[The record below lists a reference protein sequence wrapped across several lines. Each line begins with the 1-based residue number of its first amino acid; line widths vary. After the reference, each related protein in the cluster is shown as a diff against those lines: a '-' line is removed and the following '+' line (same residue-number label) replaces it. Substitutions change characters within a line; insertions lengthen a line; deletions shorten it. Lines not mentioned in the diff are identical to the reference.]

1 MVSVVLPAL
10 LTPLLLSAGQWMQ
23 QRRESQA
30 MNGTYWVGVAGE
42 NPALAESLLL
52 EALSIPFSG
61 DSMNIGIG
69 ASYPAD
75 SEEGVLRPE
84 EATVEV
90 LASPSGGQP
99 TIRILYRADDE
110 GSGLVASNIQDRF
123 LVLRDTLRTRM
134 LSEDGCRFSPDQA
147 YVTTM
152 DTSPPWRRA
161 GARVGSFA
169 VLFLMLFL
177 LSGGA
182 VVAIDMVA
190 GERERGTL
198 ETLLASSASRAEI
211 VQAKFLAILTVSAAI
226 SLTQLL
232 SLVICI
238 SVRFLPS
245 ADLQALRFG
254 PWALAQA
261 VLLISSLAAL
271 VSATLLLISGRAA
284 SVKEAQL
291 HYFPVFLLA
300 ILPALAPVFPEL
312 TSEFPF
318 VFIPV
323 SGVAL
328 CMRDVLAGRAEFLN
342 VLMASVSTFALA
354 GAALWAAHRALVAEK
369 MVAGSES
376 RTSRPSPAS
385 FPSKVLKFMAVMWAL
400 TTIFSL
406 QAANADIRVQL
417 AVNTLVILLGGTLFV
432 WKRYG
437 LSGRIHLSLVLP
449 RPVAAAL
456 AVPGALSGAVAGI
469 GLFKLVDGILPVSQ
483 SQLQAFGQ
491 ALLPAGMPR
500 WQLLLFLAILPGM
513 CEELAFRGM
522 LLGGLARRMPR
533 TLAVLASALVF
544 GFFHFSWFRI
554 VPTAFLGVLLAS
566 SVLLSGSILPAMIW
580 HILNNALVILLPAGV
595 DLSDQ
600 PLWLYMLS
608 AGVCAG
614 CLYGMR
620 AGGRRAGTAYPR

>member
-1 MVSVVLPAL
+1 VKLFSQESRTIFRFEILSLLRDRRTVMVSVVLPAL

-30 MNGTYWVGVAGE
+30 MNGIYWVGVEGE

-52 EALSIPFSG
+52 EALSIPVSG

-75 SEEGVLRPE
+75 PEEGVLRPE

-110 GSGLVASNIQDRF
+110 GSSLVASSIQDRF

-232 SLVICI
+232 SLVVCI

-254 PWALAQA
+254 PWVLAQA
-261 VLLISSLAAL
+261 VLLIASLAAL
-271 VSATLLLISGRAA
+271 VSATLLLVSGRAA

-300 ILPALAPVFPEL
+300 MLPALAPVFPEL
-312 TSEFPF
+312 TSAFPF

-354 GAALWAAHRALVAEK
+354 GVALWAAYRALVAEK
-369 MVAGSES
+369 MVTGSES
-376 RTSRPSPAS
+376 RAGQLPIQGPEVHGRHVGADDDLLPPGCECGHQAATCCQHSRHPAGRDSSRMEEIRAERAGSSLPRSPAPGRSRPRSPGG
-385 FPSKVLKFMAVMWAL
+385 AL
-400 TTIFSL
+400 RSGRRNRTL
-406 QAANADIRVQL
+406 QACRWDTAGFTN
-417 AVNTLVILLGGTLFV
+417 G
-432 WKRYG
+432 
-437 LSGRIHLSLVLP
+437 
-449 RPVAAAL
+449 
-456 AVPGALSGAVAGI
+456 VAGI
-469 GLFKLVDGILPVSQ
+469 RPGVAPGRDAP
-483 SQLQAFGQ
+483 
-491 ALLPAGMPR
+491 
-500 WQLLLFLAILPGM
+500 LA
-513 CEELAFRGM
+513 A
-522 LLGGLARRMPR
+522 
-533 TLAVLASALVF
+533 
-544 GFFHFSWFRI
+544 
-554 VPTAFLGVLLAS
+554 AFLPRHP
-566 SVLLSGSILPAMIW
+566 SGHM
-580 HILNNALVILLPAGV
+580 
-595 DLSDQ
+595 
-600 PLWLYMLS
+600 
-608 AGVCAG
+608 
-614 CLYGMR
+614 
-620 AGGRRAGTAYPR
+620 